1 MKINKDSLKARAN
14 NLSKEFSIDQGV
26 IYNRFFFD
34 AFLSRLAVSKYKD
47 KFILK
52 GGLYLSSL
60 LGIDN
65 RVTIDIDF
73 YLKKLSMSKENIINI
88 ILEVALIDLDDGIKF
103 KILDSSDIR
112 LEDSYGGFQIR
123 MMAKLDNVRYIFGV
137 DIATG
142 DPIVPSDK
150 NYDYKCL
157 VTGEILPLKAYS
169 LESVVAEKLQTV
181 LARGITN
188 SRSKDFYDLYIL
200 NKTQTNNID
209 IVTLKEAFAK
219 TCEYRDFNIDINSIN
234 ELVDELSTNQQIK
247 IRWGAFIDKNKYAYN
262 LKFDDIIQSIRNWI
276 EVILK

>member
-1 MKINKDSLKARAN
+1 MKISKDSLKARAN
-14 NLSKEFSIDQGV
+14 NLSKEFNIDQGV

-34 AFLSRLAVSKYKD
+34 AFLSRLAISKYKD
-47 KFILK
+47 KLILK

-88 ILEVALIDLDDGIKF
+88 ILEVSSIDLDDGIKF

-157 VTGEILPLKAYS
+157 VTGEILSLKAYS

-181 LARGITN
+181 LSRGITN

-209 IVTLKEAFAK
+209 IVTLKEAFEK
-219 TCEYRDFNIDINSIN
+219 TCEYRDFNIDRNLIN

-247 IRWGAFIDKNKYAYN
+247 IRWNAFIDKNKYAYN
-262 LKFDDIIQSIRNWI
+262 LKFDDVIQSIRNWI